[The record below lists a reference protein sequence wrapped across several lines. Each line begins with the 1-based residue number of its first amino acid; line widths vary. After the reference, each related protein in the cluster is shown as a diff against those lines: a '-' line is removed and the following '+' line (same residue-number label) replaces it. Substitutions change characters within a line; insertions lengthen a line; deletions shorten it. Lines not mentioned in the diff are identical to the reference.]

1 MTSTL
6 CLSNDVA
13 TFATRKSLSTL
24 PRCSDPAAVPAAAL
38 FLFPCL
44 IGSTAPA
51 ARCAGVRALA
61 LVESIDE
68 LRIAIAARKARRATD
83 EVIARFRAA

>member
-1 MTSTL
+1 MTTL

-24 PRCSDPAAVPAAAL
+24 PRCSDPGAVPTEAL

-44 IGSTAPA
+44 
-51 ARCAGVRALA
+51 V
-61 LVESIDE
+61 
-68 LRIAIAARKARRATD
+68 ARKAPRARCSTLRSLALDESIENLRETIAWIKSKRATD
-83 EVIARFRAA
+83 EVFARFYAA